1 MIWLPVAAI
10 LLPAL
15 AAAWIALTGTN
26 RRISAYV
33 SIGAAG
39 ATALLGLA
47 LAFVQAGGVVSAAVL
62 TELVPPIGLRLRV
75 DALGALFAL
84 TVALLYVPAT
94 VHAAGWLAAD
104 RRPRPFHAV
113 FLGCLS
119 AMLLVA
125 FADDLVTLLVGYEL
139 FSLASVILVVHRRT
153 DAAFRAGLKYLA
165 YVVPG
170 GAVALIGIV
179 LVFHDAGSV
188 AFTPGGLEGWSGDE
202 TLQRTAWACLVLGF
216 GVKAAIFGLHG
227 WVPDAHPAAPA
238 PFSAVLSGVMVATG
252 VFAIV
257 RVLHEIFGAP
267 RLDVLGVM
275 PWLAVPA
282 GFGVVAA
289 GVLAVGEDHF
299 KRRLAYSTVSQMGYA
314 TLAVSLLEPQALVG
328 GLVHL
333 ANHAFIKGGLF
344 FAAGA
349 IAAHA
354 GVHRVS
360 EMRGLARRM
369 PTTAVAI
376 TLLALALIGLPPL
389 AGFVGKWLLV
399 SGAAE
404 AGRWTALGVLL
415 AGSVLSA
422 MYLWPVVREIWSAP
436 PPDSAA
442 RRCEPRDAMLAATL
456 STAVLALLL
465 GVGASLVGFPLD
477 FARRAAG
484 LLFGGPVP

>member
-10 LLPAL
+10 ALPVL
-15 AAAWIALTGTN
+15 VAAWIALAAPG
-26 RRISAYV
+26 RRAAAFASV
-33 SIGAAG
+33 GAAA
-39 ATALLGLA
+39 ATALTCMGLA
-47 LAFVQAGGVVSAAVL
+47 FAQAGGVVSAAVL

-104 RRPRPFHAV
+104 RHPRSFHAV

-139 FSLASVILVVHRRT
+139 FSLASVILIVHRRT
-153 DAAFRAGLKYLA
+153 DAAFRAGLKYLV

-170 GAVALIGIV
+170 GAVALIGIL

-188 AFTPGGLEGWSGDE
+188 AFTPGGLEGWRADE

-267 RLDVLGVM
+267 RLEALGVM
-275 PWLAVPA
+275 PWLAIPA

-289 GVLAVGEDHF
+289 GALAVGEDHF
-299 KRRLAYSTVSQMGYA
+299 KRRLAYSTISQMGYA
-314 TLAVSLLEPQALVG
+314 TLAVSLLEPQALAG
-328 GLVHL
+328 ALVHL

-354 GVHRVS
+354 GVHRVT
-360 EMRGLARRM
+360 EMRGLSRRM
-369 PTTAVAI
+369 PATAAAI

-389 AGFVGKWLLV
+389 AGFVGKWLFV

-404 AGRWTALGVLL
+404 AGRWTALAVLL

-436 PPDSAA
+436 APGAA
-442 RRCEPRDAMLAATL
+442 GESGEPRDAMLAATL
-456 STAVLALLL
+456 SAAVLAVLL
-465 GVGASLVGFPLD
+465 GVAASPIGFPLD
-477 FARRAAG
+477 FARHAAG
-484 LLFGGPVP
+484 LLLGGTLP